1 MTTLKDLLGTPPKR
15 QAVVTDACQVLDA
28 EVDDKGGLSG
38 LAIKAAYAVIKGI
51 KPGFIPEVVDSLMDD
66 FLGAFEPHYARAQ
79 AAGVSPGA
87 ELKRS
92 AGQAAESLLAITD
105 ARAARANRPVIQK
118 TYDKLRPTAK
128 KHVESAMPRVA
139 DLLDRHVRV
148 N

>member
-1 MTTLKDLLGTPPKR
+1 MTTLKDLLATPPKR
-15 QAVVTDACQVLDA
+15 QAVVADACQVLDA
-28 EVDDKGGLSG
+28 EVDDKSGLSG
-38 LAIKAAYAVIKGI
+38 LAIKAAYGVIKNI
-51 KPGFIPEVVDSLMDD
+51 KPGFIPEVVDGLLDD
-66 FLGAFEPHYARAQ
+66 FLGAFEPLYARAV
-79 AAGVSPGA
+79 AAGVSPGV

-139 DLLDRHVRV
+139 DLLERQLR
-148 N
+148 